1 MRDEKGCTIPAVDFP
16 VRLLPVEYKHGKI
29 RYESEYKIQLC
40 AEAMCLEEMYH
51 TTIPAG
57 ALFYITAHRRVDVEL
72 DEALREQVRQTV
84 QKLWKIRREMLIPS
98 AVYGPKCKRCS
109 MQEYCMPKVKTS
121 AKEYCKALLLEAER
135 VETE

>member
-1 MRDEKGCTIPAVDFP
+1 
-16 VRLLPVEYKHGKI
+16 
-29 RYESEYKIQLC
+29 
-40 AEAMCLEEMYH
+40 
-51 TTIPAG
+51 
-57 ALFYITAHRRVDVEL
+57 
-72 DEALREQVRQTV
+72 
-84 QKLWKIRREMLIPS
+84 MLIPS